1 MQPQNKRRAIGLYLA
16 FTLSGLVGLVYEA
29 TWTRYLQLFL
39 GHAAYAQVLVLAL
52 FMGGMG
58 AGALLAGRLSRTR
71 IDALRG
77 YATIE
82 AALGFCALI
91 FHPLFVTVTA
101 YAFDV
106 VQLLTQGSSTGVVV
120 QWLFAAAMILPQSVL
135 LGMTFPLMSAAI
147 LRLGTPAPGRVFAML
162 YFTNS
167 AGAVIGVLLAGF
179 WLIERY
185 GLQATMMAAGAGNL
199 VVAILAWG
207 LSRRSAP
214 GVASV
219 QRRER
224 MPVIG
229 RWLLAFAFFTAVS
242 SFLYEIAWLRLL
254 ALVQGASTHAFET
267 MLAAFILGLAL
278 GGLWVRRRIERYA
291 SPLRVLGTVQILMGL
306 AALATLPAANFA
318 FDAMAAAIPWLHQF
332 AHGYA
337 GYNVVG
343 FLISAAIM
351 VPASFCA
358 GMTLPLLTHV
368 LYRSGRG
375 ESEIG
380 AVYGWNT
387 LGGIAGIAVGGL
399 VLMPLI
405 GLKNMIVLGAA
416 IDMTLGIVLL
426 AYMMRARSLP
436 APRIALGLSATAI
449 AAVLA
454 TLLLFQLDPA
464 RLVSG
469 VFRTGEA
476 QIAGTSKVVYYA
488 DGRTATVSVV
498 QQNNGSLSIATNGKP
513 DAAIRMRRAHGNLD
527 DLPSADEY
535 TMALIAA
542 LPLVYVPQARRVAI
556 IGHGSGLTTHVLLGS
571 PTIEHVD
578 VIEIEPEMIK
588 AARTFLPRV
597 ARAYDD
603 ARSQFHVEDARAFFA
618 RSPGQYDI
626 IISEPSN
633 PWVSGVASLFTPEFY
648 AQARRALAPGG
659 LFVQWFHLYET
670 DRALVSA
677 IVGGV
682 GSVFSDYMLYAAD
695 DSDAFLVATA
705 SGAMPATSDTLFEW
719 PVMRAEL
726 AYLDI
731 RTPAQ
736 LQLFRIAS
744 RRGYGPLL
752 ESGRLNSDYFPVLE
766 FGAARARFENS
777 DDSALA
783 QLARSPLPVLEILS
797 GFEAPRAA
805 PTSEIIARRNPRFD
819 GLRRANM
826 LASALVDGANAPAN
840 SSLSTEDRKSLQV
853 LATPPVGDTQAS
865 WNQWDQWDKWFK
877 ELLFLSR
884 PMTPNGASPALES
897 FLRSE
902 SVAGALRRAPADVR
916 DKVEFLS
923 LVGKRDLGRIRQ
935 QGPPLLAGQ
944 LQRTDLAF
952 HGYVLAVTIAACLAA
967 PPPDAACKQVISR
980 LDAIKGSS
988 PMIDLLR
995 AHQRSLNSVNSNAAE
1010 TSRKPPFAP
1019 APRSSGVGE
1028 SEEEKKVK
1036 SGSGK

>member
-1 MQPQNKRRAIGLYLA
+1 LSGDPAAPVEPSGNAAPQNKRREIWLYLA
-16 FTLSGLVGLVYEA
+16 FTLSGLVGLVYES

-58 AGALLAGRLSRTR
+58 AGALFAGRLSRTR

-106 VQLLTQGSSTGVVV
+106 VQPATHGSPLGIVV
-120 QWLFAAAMILPQSVL
+120 QWLLAAAMILPQSVL

-185 GLQATMMAAGAGNL
+185 GLQATMVAAGAGNL
-199 VVAILAWG
+199 VVAMVAMVAMVPWG

-229 RWLLAFAFFTAVS
+229 RWLLAFAFLTAVS
-242 SFLYEIAWLRLL
+242 SFLYEIAWLRML

-278 GGLWVRRRIERYA
+278 GGLWVRRGIERYH

-306 AALATLPAANFA
+306 AALATLPACNFA
-318 FDAMAAAIPWLHQF
+318 FDAMQAAIPLLHRF
-332 AHGYA
+332 PHGYV
-337 GYNVVG
+337 GYNITG

-351 VPASFCA
+351 VPASFFA

-387 LGGIAGIAVGGL
+387 LGGIAGIAAGGL

-416 IDMTLGIVLL
+416 IDITLGIVLL
-426 AYMMRARSLP
+426 AYMMRARGLP
-436 APRIALGLSATAI
+436 DPRIALGLSATAI

-454 TLLLFQLDPA
+454 ILLLFQLDPA

-469 VFRTGEA
+469 VFRTGDA
-476 QIAGTSKVVYYA
+476 QIADTSKVVYYA

-498 QQNNGSLSIATNGKP
+498 QQNNGSMSIATNGKP
-513 DAAIRMRRAHGNLD
+513 DAAIRMRRARGNLD

-542 LPLVYVPQARRVAI
+542 LPLVYLPQARRVAI

-571 PTIEHVD
+571 PAIEHVD

-588 AARTFLPRV
+588 AARNFLPRV
-597 ARAYDD
+597 ARAYADP
-603 ARSQFHVEDARAFFA
+603 RSQFHVEDARAFFA

-648 AQARRALAPGG
+648 AHARRALAPGG

-677 IVGGV
+677 IAGGV
-682 GSVFSDYMLYAAD
+682 ATVFSDYRLYAAD
-695 DSDAFLVATA
+695 DADAFLVATA
-705 SGAMPATSDTLFEW
+705 SGTIPPPSDTLFEW
-719 PVMRAEL
+719 PAMRAEL

-731 RTPAQ
+731 HTPAQ

-752 ESGRLNSDYFPVLE
+752 ENGRVNSDYFPVLE

-797 GFEAPRAA
+797 GFAAPRA
-805 PTSEIIARRNPRFD
+805 TSTSDIIARRNPRFD
-819 GLRRANM
+819 GLRRANL
-826 LASALVDGANAPAN
+826 LASALADGAKAPAN
-840 SSLSTEDRKSLQV
+840 PSLSTEDRQSLQV
-853 LATPPVGDTQAS
+853 LATPPAGDTQAS
-865 WNQWDQWDKWFK
+865 WNQWFA

-923 LVGKRDLGRIRQ
+923 LVGKRDLERIRR
-935 QGPPLLAGQ
+935 QGPPLLAGE
-944 LQRTDLAF
+944 LQGTDSAF

-967 PPPDAACKQVISR
+967 PPPDADCEQVISR
-980 LDAIKGSS
+980 LDAIDGSS

-995 AHQRSLNSVNSNAAE
+995 AHQRTPHTTAL
-1010 TSRKPPFAP
+1010 P
-1019 APRSSGVGE
+1019 GG
-1028 SEEEKKVK
+1028 
-1036 SGSGK
+1036 G

>member
-1 MQPQNKRRAIGLYLA
+1 MQPQDRHREILLYLA

-58 AGALLAGRLSRTR
+58 AGALLAGRLSRGR
-71 IDALRG
+71 VDALRD

-91 FHPLFVTVTA
+91 FHPLFVAVTA
-101 YAFDV
+101 YAFGV
-106 VQLLTQGSSTGVVV
+106 VQPAMQGSTTGIIV
-120 QWLFAAAMILPQSVL
+120 QWLLAAAMILPQSVL

-147 LRLGTPAPGRVFAML
+147 LRLGTPKPGRVFAML

-179 WLIERY
+179 WLIETY
-185 GLQATMMAAGAGNL
+185 GLPATMMAAGAGNL
-199 VVAILAWG
+199 VVAIVAIVARG

-214 GVASV
+214 GVAAV
-219 QRRER
+219 QTRER
-224 MPVIG
+224 MPGIG
-229 RWLLAFAFFTAVS
+229 RWLLVFAFLTAVA

-278 GGLWVRRRIERYA
+278 GGLWIRRGIERYQ

-306 AALATLPAANFA
+306 AAIATLPVANFA
-318 FDAMAAAIPWLHQF
+318 FDAMAAAIPRLHQF

-343 FLISAAIM
+343 FLISAVIM
-351 VPASFCA
+351 VPASFFA

-368 LYRSGRG
+368 LYQRGRG

-387 LGGIAGIAVGGL
+387 LGGITGIALGGL

-416 IDMTLGIVLL
+416 IDMTLGIALL
-426 AYMMRARSLP
+426 AYLFRTRSLP
-436 APRIALGLSATAI
+436 APRVALGLSGTAI
-449 AAVLA
+449 AAVLVM
-454 TLLLFQLDPA
+454 LLLFRLDPA

-469 VFRTGEA
+469 VFRSGDA
-476 QIAGTSKVVYYA
+476 HISDSSKVIYYA

-498 QQNNGSLSIATNGKP
+498 QQNNGSTSIATNGKP

-527 DLPSADEY
+527 DLPGTDEY
-535 TMALIAA
+535 TMALAA
-542 LPLVYVPQARRVAI
+542 AVPLIYVPQARRAAI

-571 PTIEHVD
+571 PAIEHVD

-588 AARTFLPRV
+588 AARAFLPRV

-603 ARSQFHVEDARAFFA
+603 PRSQFHVEDARAFFA

-659 LFVQWFHLYET
+659 VFVQWFHLYET
-670 DRALVSA
+670 NRALVSA

-682 GSVFSDYMLYAAD
+682 GSVFSDYMFYASD

-705 SGAMPATSDTLFEW
+705 AGTMPRPSGALFDWPA
-719 PVMRAEL
+719 MRAEL

-752 ESGRLNSDYFPVLE
+752 EHGPVNSDYSPMLE
-766 FGAARARFENS
+766 FGAARARYENS
-777 DDSALA
+777 DDSGLV
-783 QLARSPLPVLEILS
+783 QLARSPLPVLEFLS
-797 GFEAPRAA
+797 GFEAPPAA
-805 PTSEIIARRNPRFD
+805 PTSDIIARRNPRFD

-826 LASALVDGANAPAN
+826 LASALVDGAKAPAN
-840 SSLSTEDRKSLQV
+840 ASLSTDDKQSLQV
-853 LATPPVGDTQAS
+853 LATPPAGDAPAS
-865 WNQWDQWDKWFK
+865 WNHWFAA
-877 ELLFLSR
+877 LLFISH

-897 FLRSE
+897 YLRSE

-916 DKVEFLS
+916 DKVDFLS
-923 LVGKRDLGRIRQ
+923 LVGKRDLESIRR
-935 QGPPLLAGQ
+935 QGPPLLAGR
-944 LQRTDLAF
+944 LQRTDITF
-952 HGYVLAVTIAACLAA
+952 HGYVLAVTIAACLEA
-967 PPPDAACKQVISR
+967 PPPDAACEQVISR
-980 LDAIKGSS
+980 LDAINGSN

-995 AHQRSLNSVNSNAAE
+995 AHQRS
-1010 TSRKPPFAP
+1010 
-1019 APRSSGVGE
+1019 PRLSQRSGNL
-1028 SEEEKKVK
+1028 
-1036 SGSGK
+1036 